1 MEVVGIIIFVIYVFF
16 SAYYSFKIY
25 KILSLNRRLK
35 LINIL
40 FTWILPFVWIFLFKD
55 ILLKTTPGSYEIEV
69 ENNRS
74 SGNFYESGAGRP
86 GGGLG
91 RF

>member
-1 MEVVGIIIFVIYVFF
+1 MEIAIIIVFVVYILF

-25 KILSLNRRLK
+25 NTISLDRSKK

-40 FTWILPFVWIFLFKD
+40 LTWILPFIWIYIFKD
-55 ILLKTTPGSYEIEV
+55 ILLKTNPGSYEIEV
-69 ENNRS
+69 KNNRS
-74 SGNFYESGAGRP
+74 SSNFYESGAGRP